1 MRCVTAANLLTPV
14 YSVVVTES
22 PPDCFMYISDS
33 QPEVF
38 VLQWVQGMSLEN
50 NQTVLKMGAEQH
62 IIIAL
67 GYFDVIFFIRGYLA

>member
-38 VLQWVQGMSLEN
+38 VLQWVQGIH
-50 NQTVLKMGAEQH
+50 VLKMGAEQH